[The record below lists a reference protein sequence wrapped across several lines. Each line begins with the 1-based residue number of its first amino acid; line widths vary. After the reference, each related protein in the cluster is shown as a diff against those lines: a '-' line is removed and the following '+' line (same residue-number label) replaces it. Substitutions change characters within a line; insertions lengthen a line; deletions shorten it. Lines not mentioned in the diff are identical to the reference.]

1 MDEIWQR
8 VRRNI
13 LLSNTSLQDHS
24 DDKTRECVGECL
36 SQTYEEVIA
45 RCRASRK
52 KKRDAEIPL
61 DLSDENLSRMA
72 SLTDHLP
79 LDDYDMLLH
88 LVPRLVNVVTVRP
101 LAVLPCV
108 DVVVVDAC
116 ACVCPLRSWLRPS
129 PYPEAGSNCPSTC
142 TTSPLIA
149 PTPFTPLD
157 DSLLFNWLLTVHDAA
172 SLSSVTFL
180 ATLNLSKNPHSSHTH
195 HECHG
200 CVCADTGRLVGTGA

>member
-1 MDEIWQR
+1 MDDIWQR
-8 VRRNI
+8 TRRNI

-24 DDKTRECVGECL
+24 DDKTSECVGECL
-36 SQTYEEVIA
+36 SQTYEDVIA

-101 LAVLPCV
+101 LLVLPCV
-108 DVVVVDAC
+108 PVVVANV
-116 ACVCPLRSWLRPS
+116 CVCVCMCPLRSLLRPS
-129 PYPEAGSNCPSTC
+129 LHLA
-142 TTSPLIA
+142 
-149 PTPFTPLD
+149 LD
-157 DSLLFNWLLTVHDAA
+157 
-172 SLSSVTFL
+172 
-180 ATLNLSKNPHSSHTH
+180 
-195 HECHG
+195 
-200 CVCADTGRLVGTGA
+200 

>member
-8 VRRNI
+8 VHRNI

-36 SQTYEEVIA
+36 SQTYDDVIA

-88 LVPRLVNVVTVRP
+88 LVPRLVNVVT
-101 LAVLPCV
+101 LA
-108 DVVVVDAC
+108 
-116 ACVCPLRSWLRPS
+116 
-129 PYPEAGSNCPSTC
+129 EAIPAPGSG
-142 TTSPLIA
+142 LKL
-149 PTPFTPLD
+149 PLD
-157 DSLLFNWLLTVHDAA
+157 LHHIASHCSNAFYAPRRFAA
-172 SLSSVTFL
+172 VQL
-180 ATLNLSKNPHSSHTH
+180 AFDCPRCRVLVFH
-195 HECHG
+195 
-200 CVCADTGRLVGTGA
+200 TGRLVGTGV